1 MIEDIFI
8 PVELSHNDLKSH
20 IDNFMKSDKVKSK
33 ATHHTYSI
41 ALEDFLKHCKRKK
54 FRFLIDDVKKYR
66 VSLEKRNMKTYTVST
81 YLTSL
86 RRFCAYLVELKI
98 IEKNP
103 AKRVH
108 FKIKNRSTKFDFLTK
123 SQVKEVLESIDTSTT
138 AGARDKA
145 LLTTILYCGC
155 TEEEITLIMLADLQN
170 NKKKFS
176 IQIPPTKGRKGSD
189 TVNIPSEF
197 NSTFASIIKNRDMAF
212 SNEPLFISYS
222 NRTNNKELT
231 TRGIREII
239 LLRLRASGIEKN
251 KKLTPFTLKHTSW
264 IIFAKSNKNKDEVS
278 RRLKIKSIATM
289 NKVYKYIEEFD
300 K

>member
-1 MIEDIFI
+1 MIQDIFI
-8 PVELSHNDLKSH
+8 PVELTNDELKAH
-20 IDNFMKSDKVKSK
+20 IDNFMSSERVKSK
-33 ATHHTYSI
+33 ATAHTYSK
-41 ALEDFLKHCKRKK
+41 ALEDFNKHFQRRK
-54 FRFLIDDVKKYR
+54 FRFLVEDVKKYKA
-66 VSLEKRNMKTYTVST
+66 SLEKRNMQIYTIST

-86 RRFCAYLVELKI
+86 RRFCTYLVDLKI

-108 FKIKNRSTKFDFLTK
+108 YKIKNRITKFDFLTK
-123 SQVKEVLESIDTSTT
+123 SEVKDVLDSIETSNT

-145 LLTTILYCGC
+145 LLTTILYCAC
-155 TEEEITLIMLADLQN
+155 TEEEAVQIMLADLQN

-176 IQIPPTKGRKGSD
+176 IVLSPTKGRKGTE
-189 TVNIPSEF
+189 TVSIPSEL
-197 NSTFASIIKNRDMAF
+197 NATYANIIKNRDMAF

-239 LLRLRASGIEKN
+239 LQRLAASGIGKN

-264 IIFAKSNKNKDEVS
+264 IIYAKNNKNKDEVNK
-278 RRLKIKSIATM
+278 RLKIKSQATL
-289 NKVYKYIEEFD
+289 NKIYKHLDEFD